1 MRILVVEDYRP
12 LRESL
17 ARGLRE
23 AGFAVDATGDG
34 EEGFW
39 FADSSD
45 YDVIV
50 LDIMLPSMDGLSILE
65 RLRGKQNPTHILLLT
80 AKDTLA
86 DRVTG
91 LERGADDY
99 LVKPFAFAELLAR
112 IQALVRRKYGTKSPI
127 ISVGNLVMDTQ
138 ARSVRRGRRTL
149 GLTGREYRLLEYLAL
164 RRNQVVTREEI
175 WEHLYDCN
183 AEPGSNVID
192 VYIGVLRKKLEIGG
206 MARLIHTRRGLGYIL
221 TESP

>member
-149 GLTGREYRLLEYLAL
+149 ELTRREYRLLEYLAL

-192 VYIGVLRKKLEIGG
+192 VYIGVLRKKLESGG

>member
-149 GLTGREYRLLEYLAL
+149 ELTRREYRLLEYLAL